1 MRADGVVRR
10 LGTGWR
16 RLRRS
21 AVPMLGAA
29 AVIVLAPGCGRE
41 EEFTWSQDTPEEVL
55 ASAKEMVLAGRAEL
69 LTELIYAEDERMR
82 LLYRQAG
89 RILGSLQD
97 LAEVVAERFPTEISR
112 IERLAEEAAKKPT
125 ARRGSPMSR
134 GPQLFQR
141 FGESDDPINDA
152 VQSVL
157 ADPYGWLTTESDK
170 LTTVVVNDSMVAVLR
185 DGKPILPPLGLVIE
199 KKDDDRWYVIAP
211 TSLPWVQRMLPKTD
225 EEFQIWMSLLQVV
238 DNALVDLTKDIETG
252 RINSLDR
259 AVEEVGKKFATTA
272 PLVIFAYS
280 RAQDARE
287 EKNEDDGAS

>member
-1 MRADGVVRR
+1 
-10 LGTGWR
+10 
-16 RLRRS
+16 
-21 AVPMLGAA
+21 MLGAA

-97 LAEVVAERFPTEISR
+97 LAEVVAEKFPTEISR

-157 ADPYGWLTTESDK
+157 A
-170 LTTVVVNDSMVAVLR
+170 

-287 EKNEDDGAS
+287 EKNKDDGAS